1 MSLLP
6 LRYRFLRHIH
16 LAAKDVYESR
26 TYVRYRPY
34 KNFFAHHIAD
44 LHIGYNYKLYQKILE
59 PPSRVEEAMTYL
71 LEQLDIYCQ
80 EYFSTSLLDIYV
92 YCREYYMTHL
102 RDIYIYDV
110 QLRLAYG
117 QAYLEFIQER
127 AEPYIPIVKPY
138 VVNPFYEVC
147 LIAFGTAL
155 HISRSLPSPYDLSIS
170 DVDLFC
176 SKDLDPNQKLKWWG
190 RIKFRFSRS
199 FYKHGYYFKHIGY
212 I

>member
-16 LAAKDVYESR
+16 IAAKDTYEST
-26 TYVRYRPY
+26 TYVRYRPFKDY
-34 KNFFAHHIAD
+34 FSRHISD
-44 LHIGYNYKLYQKILE
+44 VHLGYNDKLHYKVVE

-71 LEQLDIYCQ
+71 REQFEIHCQ
-80 EYFSTSLLDIYV
+80 
-92 YCREYYMTHL
+92 EYYMTNL
-102 RDIYIYDV
+102 REYYIHDV

-117 QAYLEFIQER
+117 QAYLEFIR
-127 AEPYIPIVKPY
+127 DFAEPYMPIAKPY
-138 VVNPFYEVC
+138 FVNPFYEFC
-147 LIAFGTAL
+147 LMAFGTAL
-155 HISRSLPSPYDLSIS
+155 YISRLQPSPYDLSIS

-199 FYKHGYYFKHIGY
+199 FYKHGYYFKHIAY